1 MARQKKRKAKAVR
14 TPPAVRAMTQAAVIA
29 ELADDNEMSKGDV
42 KFFLESISDI
52 IVRELDLSDKKAP
65 GKMVIPGIC
74 RVVARHKPAT
84 KKRKGINPFT
94 KEPCV
99 FKAKPATT
107 VVKINPVKAL
117 KDAIAAG

>member
-1 MARQKKRKAKAVR
+1 MKVRRQKVSRKQ
-14 TPPAVRAMTQAAVIA
+14 PAVRAMTQAAVIS
-29 ELADDNEMSKGDV
+29 ELAEENEMTKGDV
-42 KFFLESISDI
+42 KYFLATISDMLE
-52 IVRELDLSDKKAP
+52 RELDLSNKKAP

-117 KDAIAAG
+117 KDLVAG

>member
-1 MARQKKRKAKAVR
+1 MAVPKKKAVR
-14 TPPAVRAMTQAAVIA
+14 KQPAVRAMTQAAVVA
-29 ELADDNEMSKGDV
+29 ELAEENEMTKGDV
-42 KFFLESISDI
+42 KYFLETISDMLE
-52 IVRELDLSDKKAP
+52 RELDLSNKKAP

-74 RVVARHKPAT
+74 RVVAKHKPAT

-107 VVKINPVKAL
+107 VVKITPVKAL
-117 KDAIAAG
+117 KDVVAG